1 MTIAARAVMLLVLS
15 PCIAGCRP
23 SHVTENEGAAAPAPD
38 APQESAAKASDDP
51 DPDPAGPAAE
61 EKKPSAS
68 WDSAFGGEQDDRA
81 YGLLVT
87 ADGGLVVAGVTASR
101 GAGERDAWVFKLD
114 GKGSVVW
121 DRTYG
126 GKRNDEAYAIA
137 AASGDGFVVAGTTE
151 SSGKG
156 ARDGWI
162 FRIDGSGKLL
172 WERTF
177 GGPYWDEL
185 RSIQQTEDGGFV
197 AAGYTEP
204 AGAGAHFALVVR
216 TDRSGH
222 PLWEQTLKRSQ
233 WDDAQAVVQKPGGGF
248 VAAGYTEAAGTSL
261 THDALLAGLGSD
273 GTPML
278 FTQASR

>member
-1 MTIAARAVMLLVLS
+1 MILSTRVSTCFLLPALL
-15 PCIAGCRP
+15 AGCRP
-23 SHVTENEGAAAPAPD
+23 SQAPEEEGSHDRAVEAAGQAIEAAAGDPEPSGD
-38 APQESAAKASDDP
+38 AHA
-51 DPDPAGPAAE
+51 
-61 EKKPSAS
+61 SAS
-68 WDSAFGGEQDDRA
+68 WDSAFGGEQDDKA

-87 ADGGLVVAGVTASR
+87 ADGGLVVAGVTASM

-126 GKRNDEAYAIA
+126 GERNDEAYAIA
-137 AASGDGFVVAGTTE
+137 AASGGGFVVAGTTE
-151 SSGKG
+151 SSGQG

-185 RSIQQTEDGGFV
+185 RSVQQTDDGGFV

-204 AGAGAHFALVVR
+204 AGAGAHFALVVK
-216 TDRSGH
+216 TDRAGL
-222 PLWEQTLKRSQ
+222 PLWEKTLKRSQ
-233 WDDAQAVVQKPGGGF
+233 WDDAQAVVQKPGGGGF
-248 VAAGYTEAAGTSL
+248 VTAGYTEAKGTSL
-261 THDALLAGLGSD
+261 AHDALLAGLKAD
-273 GTPML
+273 GTPAP
-278 FTQASR
+278 FAPASR